1 MSTAGLEERITVLED
16 IEAIKR
22 LKARYC
28 DVCDTGYD
36 PDRIA
41 ALFTKDGTWEGGEF
55 GTATGHAALRKM
67 FEGLHKA
74 VSFAQHNAMNPIIE
88 VTGDRAKGAWYLFCP
103 YTSRANNRA
112 GWIAGRYDDDYVKV
126 NGEWKYQHLRA
137 IIRMHARYEEGWA
150 GK

>member
-41 ALFTKDGTWEGGEF
+41 ALFTEDGTWEGGEF

-103 YTSRANNRA
+103 YSSRANNRA

>member
-41 ALFTKDGTWEGGEF
+41 ALFTEDGTWEGGEF
-55 GTATGHAALRKM
+55 GTATGQASLRKM

>member
-36 PDRIA
+36 PDRIT
-41 ALFTKDGTWEGGEF
+41 ALFTEEGTWEGGEF

-74 VSFAQHNAMNPIIE
+74 VSFAQHNAMNPVIE

>member
-22 LKARYC
+22 LKAHYC

-36 PDRIA
+36 PDRIT
-41 ALFTKDGTWEGGEF
+41 ALFTEEGTWEGGEF

>member
-41 ALFTKDGTWEGGEF
+41 VLFTEDGTWEGGEF

-137 IIRMHARYEEGWA
+137 VIRMHARYEEGWA

>member
-22 LKARYC
+22 LKAHYC

-36 PDRIA
+36 PDRIT
-41 ALFTKDGTWEGGEF
+41 ALFTEEGTWEGGEF

-74 VSFAQHNAMNPIIE
+74 VSFAQHNALNPVIE